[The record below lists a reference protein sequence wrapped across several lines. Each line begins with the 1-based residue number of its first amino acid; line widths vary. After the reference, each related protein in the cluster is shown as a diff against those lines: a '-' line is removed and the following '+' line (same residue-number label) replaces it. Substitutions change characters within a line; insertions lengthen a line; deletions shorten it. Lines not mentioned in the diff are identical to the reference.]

1 MLIHSDGARVT
12 GVWLEKDWPL
22 IEFLPIADIAPARIE
37 HLLDLAFG
45 SDRHGRTAYRIRDGM
60 IAIPELSFAACEAGA
75 LIGSIQCWP
84 IRFAADTGADVPL
97 VQLGPVAV
105 DPARQQ
111 SGIGRM
117 LTARALDAAEM
128 HGLADALTLI
138 GDPEYY
144 GRFFGFD
151 ASRTAEWRVPG
162 PVERHRLLARG
173 AGVPMGAGM
182 LTPRVPVLA

>member
-1 MLIHSDGARVT
+1 MGIEKDCAI
-12 GVWLEKDWPL
+12 EKDWPVTD
-22 IEFLPIADIAPARIE
+22 FVPIADIAPDRIE
-37 HLLDLAFG
+37 RLLDLAFG

-60 IAIPELSFAACEAGA
+60 LAIPELSFAACEAGA
-75 LIGSIQCWP
+75 LIGTIQCWP
-84 IRFAADTGADVPL
+84 IRFAADTGADVAM

-111 SGIGRM
+111 SGIGRN
-117 LTARALDAAEM
+117 LTAHALDAAEA
-128 HGLADALTLI
+128 HGLAGALTLI

-151 ASRTAEWRVPG
+151 ASRTADWRVPG

-173 AGVPMGAGM
+173 AGVPVGAGLLM
-182 LTPRVPVLA
+182 PRVPVLA